1 MSTKCSSG
9 AGPYPLCPFGTS
21 PLDKGSRPRGV
32 LPNPSLLPA
41 KPSEAG
47 SPGRGGARERTQFS
61 PPGGNGVEWT
71 LRRRAAEGKGTR
83 RPRAAKSPQ
92 CEKRSLCNAPVGIPG
107 YQNGWVFHLRPGVRS
122 PCAYFFENGAPG
134 SARGCW
140 KRAAHQKTI
149 TFFATLRKYFK
160 EILLCNNSN
169 AMLRFCYT
177 FP

>member
-1 MSTKCSSG
+1 MGSD
-9 AGPYPLCPFGTS
+9 LC
-21 PLDKGSRPRGV
+21 RGV
-32 LPNPSLLPA
+32 
-41 KPSEAG
+41 
-47 SPGRGGARERTQFS
+47 S
-61 PPGGNGVEWT
+61 PPGTDSFPREYPHPSGLRPPLRWKPAPGRWFGNGRRKNIT
-71 LRRRAAEGKGTR
+71 APTPIFFPLRPPVGPDGTAR
-83 RPRAAKSPQ
+83 KYSWF
-92 CEKRSLCNAPVGIPG
+92 CAPVGIPG
-107 YQNGWVFHLRPGVRS
+107 YQNGRVFHLRPGVRS

-160 EILLCNNSN
+160 EILLCNNSD

>member
-1 MSTKCSSG
+1 MRAGNFAPPCRYASPVNGVWGKATMSTKCSSG

-71 LRRRAAEGKGTR
+71 QGELARRDKRRWHGPLRRRAAMGKVGR
-83 RPRAAKSPQ
+83 RPQAAKSPPAYNVPNP
-92 CEKRSLCNAPVGIPG
+92 KPAPSSAPVCALG
-107 YQNGWVFHLRPGVRS
+107 HLLPKGK
-122 PCAYFFENGAPG
+122 A
-134 SARGCW
+134 
-140 KRAAHQKTI
+140 
-149 TFFATLRKYFK
+149 
-160 EILLCNNSN
+160 
-169 AMLRFCYT
+169 
-177 FP
+177 

>member
-21 PLDKGSRPRGV
+21 PLDKGSRPRGRFAQ
-32 LPNPSLLPA
+32 SLVTPG
-41 KPSEAG
+41 EAQRSG
-47 SPGRGGARERTQFS
+47 FAGKRRSKGTNAVFAARRKRSGVDFATTSRRGQRNS
-61 PPGGNGVEWT
+61 PPAGGEI
-71 LRRRAAEGKGTR
+71 
-83 RPRAAKSPQ
+83 PQ
-92 CEKRSLCNAPVGIPG
+92 REKRSLCSAPVGIPG
-107 YQNGWVFHLRPGVRS
+107 YQNGWVFHLRPRVRS

-160 EILLCNNSN
+160 EILLCNNSD